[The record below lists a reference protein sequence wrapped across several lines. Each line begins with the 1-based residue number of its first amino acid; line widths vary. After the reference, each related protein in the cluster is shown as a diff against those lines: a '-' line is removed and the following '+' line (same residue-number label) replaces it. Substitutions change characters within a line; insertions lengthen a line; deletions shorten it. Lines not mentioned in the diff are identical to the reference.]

1 MGQGSLLTVFAYG
14 GLTFR
19 LRFAYGPDWYFFGF
33 AKSLNYTIRYRYNT
47 RHAISKIGFQADLSY
62 SQQFT
67 YGSLT
72 AVELYAWLTLDLT
85 DTLRTSAKSLRRVWI
100 LVSGRCGQYIWNL
113 ERCSPQFTSYGIF
126 KPPFPH
132 WLYWFHDI
140 NAIWIQFKHLL
151 EPCSHRMSP
160 RLHPSAIIQSH
171 HDTTLAENPSDRLVH
186 VQFNLFRVGLYGSFL
201 CCQSLENGPM
211 SPMDSWDENTK
222 FEVWHNILS

>member
-1 MGQGSLLTVFAYG
+1 MFKIANAFVRTTTSQCITSSYCSQKPQDSA
-14 GLTFR
+14 
-19 LRFAYGPDWYFFGF
+19 FF
-33 AKSLNYTIRYRYNT
+33 
-47 RHAISKIGFQADLSY
+47 
-62 SQQFT
+62 
-67 YGSLT
+67 
-72 AVELYAWLTLDLT
+72 W
-85 DTLRTSAKSLRRVWI
+85 W
-100 LVSGRCGQYIWNL
+100 
-113 ERCSPQFTSYGIF
+113 PQFTSYGIF